1 MMKKIAGI
9 LILIAA
15 LIFTACQSTD
25 DEAGE
30 ELPADNEQEEQE
42 ENETEEE
49 IEGDEKV
56 NTELTFALNAEDDKM
71 FYTVENEGDGVVT
84 LKFATSQK
92 YEYEIS
98 DETGVISKYS
108 EGRAFLQAVEEIDLA
123 AGDEQSFE
131 VELPKL
137 EPGKYTIK
145 IYLTASDLAETS
157 EISEKFEVTS
167 DNSLNIN

>member
-1 MMKKIAGI
+1 MSRNRIRGVFVLLIGLGVIAYFI
-9 LILIAA
+9 L
-15 LIFTACQSTD
+15 QSTAD
-25 DEAGE
+25 QSGE
-30 ELPADNEQEEQE
+30 EQPGESEDEIKPDE
-42 ENETEEE
+42 EN
-49 IEGDEKV
+49 EGDEKV